1 MASLVEYLDVFP
13 DLPPR
18 WNRPFQLST
27 FGMPTL
33 NLEGV
38 SLDTGLAGYGLVGPR
53 GVWSGQQPPGM
64 TKGKLQG
71 WGGAADA
78 WIFEA
83 DLQLHDATTL
93 LWRRARVRVALVK
106 NNGDRWWM
114 GMPLLKGLNLLLAEE
129 KLLDPRP
136 LPSPLPG

>member
-1 MASLVEYLDVFP
+1 MGPLVEHLDVFP

-27 FGMPTL
+27 PGLATL
-33 NLEGV
+33 ELEGL
-38 SLDTGLAGYGLVGPR
+38 SLDTGIAGYGLVGPKR
-53 GVWSGQQPPGM
+53 AWSGKMPLGM
-64 TKGKLQG
+64 AKGRLQG

-83 DLQLHDATTL
+83 ELRLYAPAL
-93 LWRRARVRVALVK
+93 LWRRTRVRVALVD

-114 GMPLLKGLNLLLAEE
+114 GVPLLKGLNLLLAEE
-129 KLLDPRP
+129 KLVDPRP
-136 LPSPLPG
+136 LPLPLP